1 MTVSSSSI
9 YTATAP
15 ALVGVWVF
23 DPTAPDASERQYIH
37 ADGRSE
43 SLDPGDVE
51 IELVGRENPLVEYG
65 EVTLVGLKL
74 TIFVPFDGN
83 HDAAVEYWRQATLN
97 RRALCYRD
105 NRKRLMYGAIV
116 GGGPAFTD
124 GRVGTA
130 IGLTL
135 RRVDYDEAV

>member
-15 ALVGVWVF
+15 SLVGVWVF

-43 SLDPGDVE
+43 SLNVKPVE

-74 TIFVPFDGN
+74 TIFVPFDAN
-83 HDAAVEYWRQATLN
+83 HDAAVEYWRQAAIN

-105 NRKRLMYGAIV
+105 NRKRLVYVAIA
-116 GGGPAFTD
+116 GEGPAITD

-130 IGLTL
+130 IGLML